1 MIESKA
7 RDLPRGRRW
16 HYAYLIVSL
25 GALNTLGAQGFLRFG
40 YTMTLPSMR
49 EELGLNFAQTGLL
62 ATANYCGYTLAALAV
77 GWLVVR
83 LGSRWTIGCGVAA
96 VGLAMILSGLSQN
109 YEVLIALQL
118 VAGACG
124 LLATTPSM
132 TLATAWF
139 ARHRRG
145 LATGAISSG
154 APLGSLVTG
163 LVIPAFIL
171 AYGVTGWRYGWFAL
185 GGAVLVIGIVNLLLL
200 RNRPADVGLAPLGG
214 QDEPQPAATGQAGV
228 QWGLVYRS
236 PLVWYLALLGLASTL
251 STISF
256 TTFYASYLTGERG
269 LDAATAGRFWA
280 LTGIFG
286 IAGGFLWGWASD
298 HFSRKFALVFSY
310 TVQAATFAAFG
321 LNADPA
327 LYALCAVLYGAT
339 SRANFAVMATLCGDL
354 LGPRLA
360 AAAFGINNLLAGV
373 GLALGPTAA
382 GYIADVTASFVPSFL
397 VSAAVAALGALGSLA
412 LKAEARPTAARQL

>member
-1 MIESKA
+1 M
-7 RDLPRGRRW
+7 GRRSGAI
-16 HYAYLIVSL
+16 HYAYVIVSL

-49 EELGLNFAQTGLL
+49 EEMGLSFAQTGLL

-83 LGSRWTIGCGVAA
+83 LGSRWTIGTGVAL
-96 VGLAMILSGLSQN
+96 VGLAMIASGFCRS
-109 YEVLIALQL
+109 YELLLVLQL

-171 AYGVTGWRYGWFAL
+171 AYGISGWRFGWFAL
-185 GGAVLVIGIVNLLLL
+185 GGGTLVIGVANLLLL
-200 RNRPADVGLAPLGG
+200 RNRPAEVGLDPLGG
-214 QDEPQPAATGQAGV
+214 QDETTLAPVNRGSV

-236 PLVWYLALLGLASTL
+236 PMVWYLALLGVASTL

-256 TTFYASYLTGERG
+256 TTFYASYLTTERG
-269 LDAATAGRFWA
+269 IDAATAGQFWA
-280 LTGIFG
+280 LTGVFG
-286 IAGGFLWGWASD
+286 IAGGFLWGWVAD
-298 HFSRKFALVFSY
+298 RFSRRFALVVSFA
-310 TVQAATFAAFG
+310 VQAIAFGAFG
-321 LNADPA
+321 LNAHPA

-360 AAAFGINNLLAGV
+360 AAAFGVNNLFAGV
-373 GLALGPTAA
+373 GLALGPTTA
-382 GYIADVTASFVPSFL
+382 GFIADVTTSFVPSF
-397 VSAAVAALGALGSLA
+397 VISAALAALGALGSLA
-412 LKAEARPTAARQL
+412 LRSETRPVANVRK